1 MNAPPFPGRG
11 TAAFVGALVGA
22 AAGMLLVTAAGAL
35 ASDVGGLLIALGIG
49 VPTLCGAVVGAF
61 LTPGHPPGHSRPNPR

>member
-1 MNAPPFPGRG
+1 MNAPPFPGRA
-11 TAAFVGALVGA
+11 TASFVGALVGA

-35 ASDVGGLLIALGIG
+35 AMEIGGLLIALGIG

-61 LTPGHPPGHSRPNPR
+61 VTPGHSRSHPSNPR